1 MNRFAG
7 VINFFSVQDWAL
19 EARLLRWLT
28 MLWLTIGLVVLFSA
42 SFPVADAE
50 VGDGARYFKVQIL
63 WIFVGLLMSR
73 WITRHPLRLIMQF
86 SGLGLF
92 VCLGLIIATHIPS
105 MGVTVNGA
113 TRWLPLGPFLIQP
126 SELLKPFLILQSARL
141 FGQWHRFRVSTRW
154 LWLGVF
160 AICLIAILIQPN
172 LSTTAVCGFTLWLIA
187 WASGRPYKHL
197 FITAGAGALAAVMS
211 ISIKAYQRERI
222 ISFLDPWAQASDN
235 GYQLVQSLYAIGSGG
250 LWGTGFGMGQQ
261 KLGYLPIQYTDFIFS
276 VYAEEFGFV
285 GAVMLLL
292 FLAVFSTV
300 ALLVALKA
308 KSSVNRLIAI
318 GCMVLLVGQSLI
330 NIGVATGS
338 LPTTGLPFPMMSY
351 GGSSMMSSLIIAGLL
366 IRVAREAHEA
376 DIVAMTEQPM
386 RPRRH
391 RPGSRRRRHE
401 QPQQEATAA
410 EHTPAQK
417 KRVRRHTRTGIR
429 PEVTLEPKLSR
440 KPSRKRKRIQSL

>member
-1 MNRFAG
+1 
-7 VINFFSVQDWAL
+7 
-19 EARLLRWLT
+19 
-28 MLWLTIGLVVLFSA
+28 MLWLFIGLVVLFSA
-42 SFPVADAE
+42 SFSVADAE
-50 VGDGARYFKVQIL
+50 VGDGARYFKIQLL
-63 WIFVGLLMSR
+63 WILVGLLMSR
-73 WITRHPLRLIMQF
+73 WITRHPLRLVTQF

-92 VCLGLIIATHIPS
+92 VFLGLIIATHIPGV
-105 MGVTVNGA
+105 GVTVNGA

-141 FGQWHRFRVSTRW
+141 FGRWHRFRAGTRW
-154 LWLGVF
+154 LWLTVF
-160 AICLIAILIQPN
+160 ALCLLAILVQPN

-187 WASGRPYKHL
+187 WASGRPYRHL
-197 FITAGAGALAAVMS
+197 IFTAGTGALAAFLS

-285 GAVMLLL
+285 GAIMLLL

-351 GGSSMMSSLIIAGLL
+351 GGSSMMSSLIIASLL

-376 DIVAMTEQPM
+376 DIVAMTEQPIQ
-386 RPRRH
+386 PRRH

-401 QPQQEATAA
+401 HHPRTVTPIKQPLA
-410 EHTPAQK
+410 K
-417 KRVRRHTRTGIR
+417 KRLRPRPPHHIR
-429 PEVTLEPKLSR
+429 PDAAPEPKLSR
-440 KPSRKRKRIQSL
+440 KSSRKRKRIRSI

>member
-1 MNRFAG
+1 
-7 VINFFSVQDWAL
+7 
-19 EARLLRWLT
+19 
-28 MLWLTIGLVVLFSA
+28 MLWLLIGLVVLFSA

-50 VGDGARYFKVQIL
+50 VGDGARYFKVQMVWIL
-63 WIFVGLLMSR
+63 VGLIMSR
-73 WITRHPLRLIMQF
+73 WITRHPLRLVMRF

-92 VCLGLIIATHIPS
+92 VCLGLIAATHIPGL
-105 MGVTVNGA
+105 GVTVNGA

-141 FGQWHRFRVSTRW
+141 FGSWQRFRNQSRW

-160 AICLIAILIQPN
+160 TLCLMAILAQPN
-172 LSTTAVCGFTLWLIA
+172 LSTTAVCGITLWLIA
-187 WASGRPYKHL
+187 WASGRPYHHL
-197 FITAGAGALAAVMS
+197 LLTAGGGVLAAVLS
-211 ISIKAYQRERI
+211 VSIKTYQRERI
-222 ISFLDPWAQASDN
+222 ISFLDPWSQASDN

-276 VYAEEFGFV
+276 VYAEEFGFI
-285 GAVMLLL
+285 GAVMLLV

-308 KSSVNRLIAI
+308 RSSVNRLIAI

-351 GGSSMMSSLIIAGLL
+351 GGSSMMSSLVIAGLL

-376 DIVAMTEQPM
+376 DIVAMTEQPI
-386 RPRRH
+386 RPRKY

-401 QPQQEATAA
+401 QPPQQEAGT
-410 EHTPAQK
+410 TPSPAQK
-417 KRVRRHTRTGIR
+417 TPRRSHPLRVRRS
-429 PEVTLEPKLSR
+429 PKQSPPVPQTTQPKPNR
-440 KPSRKRKRIQSL
+440 KPRPRRTRSI

>member
-1 MNRFAG
+1 MNLNRFAG

-28 MLWLTIGLVVLFSA
+28 MLWLFVGLVVLFSA
-42 SFPVADAE
+42 SYPVADAE
-50 VGDGARYFKVQIL
+50 VGDGAHFFKVQIL
-63 WIFVGLLMSR
+63 WIIVGLLISR
-73 WITRHPLRLIMQF
+73 WVTRTSLRLIMQF

-92 VCLGLIIATHIPS
+92 TCLGLILATHIPGL
-105 MGVTVNGA
+105 GVEVNGA
-113 TRWLPLGPFLIQP
+113 IRWLPLGPFLIQP

-141 FGQWHRFRVSTRW
+141 FGRWHRFKPGARW

-160 AICLIAILIQPN
+160 TTCLLAILIQPN
-172 LSTTAVCGFTLWLIA
+172 LSTTAVCGITLWLIA
-187 WASGRPYKHL
+187 WASGRPYFHL
-197 FITAGAGALAAVMS
+197 LMTAGAGTLAAVLS
-211 ISIKAYQRERI
+211 VSIKTYQRERI
-222 ISFLDPWAQASDN
+222 ISFLDPWSQASDL
-235 GYQLVQSLYAIGSGG
+235 GYQLVQSLYSIGSGG

-351 GGSSMMSSLIIAGLL
+351 GGSSMLSSLAVAGLL

-376 DIVAMTEQPM
+376 DIVAMTEQPVK
-386 RPRRH
+386 PRRY
-391 RPGSRRRRHE
+391 RPGGRRRRHGQ
-401 QPQQEATAA
+401 QPPVSP
-410 EHTPAQK
+410 TPQPPT
-417 KRVRRHTRTGIR
+417 KRILRRR
-429 PEVTLEPKLSR
+429 PPSHIQPDGVSEPKLSSVT
-440 KPSRKRKRIQSL
+440 SRRRSRSL